1 MKALLALLLGLLV
14 SGAPAAEPRPGDA
27 LHRAEIV
34 TTGTGPFH
42 RLPLPLAVYQGAA
55 RADQGDLRVLN
66 AQGEVLP
73 HAWWRPQATR
83 AERVRESQVPFF
95 PLPPAAAPGT
105 GALEVYVRRQGD
117 GTLVA
122 VRPGRETAPV
132 PGTGD
137 LIIDAT
143 RLPGAQFLH
152 LSAAAGPQPWHA
164 YTLES
169 SDDLEHWQMLKG
181 DAVFVQL
188 EHQGEQLESAGSRW
202 RTPAGRYLRLRWR
215 DPATAPRVEAV
226 SLGRNSQEITPPEP
240 LWSAPLVPQ
249 DGDAQGFVYEL
260 PAHLPLEQL
269 RIGLPQLNLLL
280 PYTLQR
286 ERCQGREQRL
296 RRQPACVWQNLS
308 SGVAYRLQSGAGEVE
323 SGEVQLDGAVGA
335 GRLRLRVDA
344 AAGLLGTA
352 RPTLQIGFVPREL
365 VFLARG
371 SGPYTL
377 TWGGSGLP
385 ADLPLGT
392 LQPGLDPGQP
402 PLAAPASLALTAAEA
417 SGTQAAPPGAASD
430 ATPEPSPWLLRGA
443 LLLGLLVLGLMVRA
457 LLLQMRGAGGAK

>member
-1 MKALLALLLGLLV
+1 MKAWLPLLLGLLV

-132 PGTGD
+132 PGRGD

-371 SGPYTL
+371 PAPYTL

-417 SGTQAAPPGAASD
+417 SGTQAAPPGAAS
-430 ATPEPSPWLLRGA
+430 EPSPWLLRGA

>member
-1 MKALLALLLGLLV
+1 MKALLPLLLAFLA
-14 SGAPAAEPRPGDA
+14 SGVPAAESGPYPGDA
-27 LHRAEIV
+27 AHRAEIV

-42 RLPLPLAVYQGAA
+42 RLPLPLTVYQGAA
-55 RADQGDLRVLN
+55 RADLGDLRVLN

-73 HAWWRPQATR
+73 HAWWRPEATR

-95 PLPPAAAPGT
+95 PLPQAAEPGT

-132 PGTGD
+132 PGTDG

-143 RLPGAQFLH
+143 RLPGAQFLR
-152 LSAAAGPQPWHA
+152 LTAAAGPQPWHA

-188 EHQGEQLESAGSRW
+188 AHQGQQLESAGSHW

-240 LWSAPLVPQ
+240 LWSAPLAPQ
-249 DGDAQGFVYEL
+249 EGDDQGFVYEL
-260 PAHLPLEQL
+260 PAQLPVEQL

-286 ERCQGREQRL
+286 EQCQRREQRL
-296 RRQPACVWQNLS
+296 RRQPACVWQNLAR
-308 SGVAYRLQSGAGEVE
+308 GVAYRLQSGAGEVE
-323 SGEVQLDGAVGA
+323 SSELQLDGAVGA

-344 AAGLLGTA
+344 AAGLLGSA
-352 RPTLQIGFVPREL
+352 RPTLQVGFVPREL

-371 SGPYTL
+371 PAPYTL

-385 ADLPLGT
+385 ADLPLST
-392 LQPGLDPGQP
+392 LQPGLAPGQP
-402 PLAAPASLALTAAEA
+402 PLAAPASLVLTAAEA
-417 SGTQAAPPGAASD
+417 SGMLTPVPSGAAPAS
-430 ATPEPSPWLLRGA
+430 SPWLLRGA

-457 LLLQMRGAGGAK
+457 LLIQMRGAGGSK